1 MSAPQKMTFF
11 LRLSVR
17 CQKSNFQ
24 LVVSSSVCNVFLTI
38 LKLLTARQRVGNNC
52 DSQRARV
59 SHSALHF
66 QFWALRMMNYGI
78 ILGSFRFSPHT
89 NFWLIGWA
97 RSSCWRKS
105 DTCRHPAVK
114 IVEFPSAVQVG
125 PECARLQIF
134 AISNASDHRRSFCFS
149 SNSL

>member
-1 MSAPQKMTFF
+1 MTFF
-11 LRLSVR
+11 RLSVR

-24 LVVSSSVCNVFLTI
+24 LVVSSSVCNFFLTI
-38 LKLLTARQRVGNNC
+38 VKLLTARQRVGNIC
-52 DSQRARV
+52 DSQWARV

-78 ILGSFRFSPHT
+78 ILGSFRFSPHKYSD
-89 NFWLIGWA
+89 
-97 RSSCWRKS
+97 SSAELGVVVDERATLVGIRQWKTLNS
-105 DTCRHPAVK
+105 P
-114 IVEFPSAVQVG
+114 PPPVQVG
-125 PECARLQIF
+125 PECARLQIS